1 MTTDQ
6 QPVSDRAIS
15 MSVRE
20 ARMYVGRILL
30 TCGLPSGYAPA
41 VTECVLTSQAAGCGG
56 FAALL
61 QCHAQLRMTEFS
73 GIGVAEIDVHA
84 SFATLH
90 GATVRAP
97 RWRSKPTRPGT
108 RRNRVGSPSQRFSP
122 RQPSLYRTIHHRAPH
137 SGGIHCC
144 WRRWNTATW

>member
-73 GIGVAEIDVHA
+73 RIGVAEIDVHA
-84 SFATLH
+84 LEVDGAGLHAWLLAPTLLDLAVDLARRHGQATLH
-90 GATVRAP
+90 LRNVAAP
-97 RWRSKPTRPGT
+97 GELRILCDLA
-108 RRNRVGSPSQRFSP
+108 RR
-122 RQPSLYRTIHHRAPH
+122 H
-137 SGGIHCC
+137 SDSV
-144 WRRWNTATW
+144 TK